1 MRPGTDGFAGNS
13 GFALTSSYLG
23 LLTNAAQVSGPK
35 YREEDP
41 MKASLIRFWRGDS
54 GATAIEYSMIAAG
67 IALAIVASITQLGT
81 TVDGLF
87 VSVLT
92 ALK

>member
-1 MRPGTDGFAGNS
+1 MR
-13 GFALTSSYLG
+13 
-23 LLTNAAQVSGPK
+23 
-35 YREEDP
+35 
-41 MKASLIRFWRGDS
+41 ASLIRFWRGDS

-67 IALAIVASITQLGT
+67 IGLAVAASITQLGA
-81 TVDGLF
+81 TVDSLL